1 MNEKEAIIKL
11 KTRNDKAAF
20 AFLYHSY
27 WAKVYNFTRLYVTS
41 LVDVEEIVQEV
52 FIKIWESRESLD
64 EEQNFAGYLFITMR
78 NLVFNRSRKNLNEAF
93 YQLSVIEAVEESYDI
108 EEELDARDL
117 KRYIDKLV
125 VQLPANR
132 QRIFRMSRELHL
144 SNKQIAEQ
152 CAVTEKAVERQITL
166 ALKFIRDNLPFFVL
180 FMRF

>member
-1 MNEKEAIIKL
+1 MTTARILTVISLFNEL
-11 KTRNDKAAF
+11 
-20 AFLYHSY
+20 
-27 WAKVYNFTRLYVTS
+27 NFKMTVLQS
-41 LVDVEEIVQEV
+41 MEE
-52 FIKIWESRESLD
+52 
-64 EEQNFAGYLFITMR
+64 GY
-78 NLVFNRSRKNLNEAF
+78 S
-93 YQLSVIEAVEESYDI
+93 I

>member
-1 MNEKEAIIKL
+1 MKEKVIL
-11 KTRNDKAAF
+11 NRMKAGDEEAF
-20 AFLYHSY
+20 AWLYNHY
-27 WAKVYNFTRLYVTS
+27 WQKVYHFARLYLTS
-41 LVDVEEIVQEV
+41 SSEISEAVQDVFLHV
-52 FIKIWESRESLD
+52 WEARETFDNSK
-64 EEQNFAGYLFITMR
+64 NFDGYLFIITR
-78 NLVFNRSRKNLNEAF
+78 NIIFNYSRRYFNELNF
-93 YQLSVIEAVEESYDI
+93 KMTVLQSMEEGYSI

-152 CAVTEKAVERQITL
+152 CAITEKAVERQITL

-180 FMRF
+180 FMCF

>member
-1 MNEKEAIIKL
+1 MFGRQEKPLTTARILTVISLLLPATSYLII
-11 KTRNDKAAF
+11 
-20 AFLYHSY
+20 
-27 WAKVYNFTRLYVTS
+27 
-41 LVDVEEIVQEV
+41 Q
-52 FIKIWESRESLD
+52 
-64 EEQNFAGYLFITMR
+64 
-78 NLVFNRSRKNLNEAF
+78 
-93 YQLSVIEAVEESYDI
+93 
-108 EEELDARDL
+108 LDARDL

-152 CAVTEKAVERQITL
+152 CAITEKAVERQITL

>member
-1 MNEKEAIIKL
+1 MIATYLHGPLLPKISEAVQDVFSACFGRQEKPFDNSK
-11 KTRNDKAAF
+11 
-20 AFLYHSY
+20 
-27 WAKVYNFTRLYVTS
+27 NF
-41 LVDVEEIVQEV
+41 D
-52 FIKIWESRESLD
+52 
-64 EEQNFAGYLFITMR
+64 GYLFIITR
-78 NLVFNRSRKNLNEAF
+78 NIIFNYSRRYFNELNF
-93 YQLSVIEAVEESYDI
+93 KMTVLQSMEEGYSI

-152 CAVTEKAVERQITL
+152 CAITEKAVERQITL

-180 FMRF
+180 FMRFLI

>member
-1 MNEKEAIIKL
+1 MFGRQEKPLTTARILTVISLLLPATSYLIIQGVILMNSI
-11 KTRNDKAAF
+11 
-20 AFLYHSY
+20 
-27 WAKVYNFTRLYVTS
+27 
-41 LVDVEEIVQEV
+41 
-52 FIKIWESRESLD
+52 
-64 EEQNFAGYLFITMR
+64 
-78 NLVFNRSRKNLNEAF
+78 
-93 YQLSVIEAVEESYDI
+93 I

-152 CAVTEKAVERQITL
+152 CAITEKAVERQITL

>member
-1 MNEKEAIIKL
+1 MKKHLPGCITIIGKRFIILLGSIWPLLPKSQKLCKTFFLHVWEARETFDNSK
-11 KTRNDKAAF
+11 
-20 AFLYHSY
+20 
-27 WAKVYNFTRLYVTS
+27 NF
-41 LVDVEEIVQEV
+41 D
-52 FIKIWESRESLD
+52 
-64 EEQNFAGYLFITMR
+64 GYLFIITR
-78 NLVFNRSRKNLNEAF
+78 NIIFNYSRRYFNELNF
-93 YQLSVIEAVEESYDI
+93 KMTVLQSMEEGYSI

-152 CAVTEKAVERQITL
+152 CAITEKAVERQITL